1 MFAVAFRRRSGLA
14 VIAVLWRLAATP
26 VAVAQPGC
34 APLPPPAGEV
44 IEVDPSAADELRAI
58 VASAASGTTILLA
71 DGFYDLSGG
80 DGSHRLSFETPGV
93 TLRSASGQR
102 DAVILDGGYVT
113 SELVSIFASDV
124 TVADLTLRRAFDHPL
139 HLSGTPGNPIT
150 GVLLHNLRIV
160 DPGQQAIK
168 INPIGDGYVDD
179 GVIECSSIEL
189 TDAGRAAI
197 RDDCYTG
204 GVDAH
209 QAWGWVVRRNRVAGF
224 WCNDGLSEH
233 AVHFWKGSR
242 DTVVEENVIV
252 DCARGIGFGLGAGG
266 DGRTYPDDPYPGV
279 GYLGHID
286 GMVRNNFVAAG
297 DPRLFDT
304 ADGFDTGIG
313 LEQARGARVLH
324 NTVASTAMPRS
335 SSIEWRF
342 ENTLAQIANNLA
354 SDRLL
359 ERDGAQAALA
369 GNIDFCPLTWLAD
382 IAAGDLHLTAAAAP
396 AVDAGVPLDPG
407 AADFDIDVEVRDARP
422 DVGADEVGGGAIFG
436 DGFESGD
443 LSAWSVAVGG

>member
-1 MFAVAFRRRSGLA
+1 MFEVTLRRRPG
-14 VIAVLWRLAATP
+14 IAGIVVLWVLAAAP
-26 VAVAQPGC
+26 VAVPQPGC

-44 IEVDPSAADELRAI
+44 IDVDPTAADELRAI
-58 VASAASGTTILLA
+58 VAGAASGTTILLA
-71 DGFYDLSGG
+71 DGFYDLAGG

-93 TLRSASGQR
+93 TLRAASGER

-113 SELVSIFASDV
+113 RELVSILASDV
-124 TVADLTLRRAFDHPL
+124 TVADLTLMRAFDHPL

-160 DPGQQAIK
+160 DPGQQAVK
-168 INPIGDGYVDD
+168 INPIDDGYVDD

-189 TDAGRAAI
+189 TDAGRAEI
-197 RDDCYTG
+197 RDSCYTG

-209 QAWGWVVRRNRVAGF
+209 QAWGWVVRRNRIAGF
-224 WCNDGLSEH
+224 WCDDGLSEH

-252 DCARGIGFGLGAGG
+252 DCARGIGFGLGSSGVS
-266 DGRTYPDDPYPGV
+266 RTYPDDPYPGV

-286 GMVRNNFVAAG
+286 GMARNNFVAAA
-297 DPRLFDT
+297 DPRLF
-304 ADGFDTGIG
+304 AAPDGFDTGIG

-324 NTVASTAMPRS
+324 NTVASTSAPRS

-342 ENTLAQIANNLA
+342 DNTLVEIANNLA

-359 ERDGAQAALA
+359 ARDGASATLA

-382 IAAGDLHLTAAAAP
+382 VGAGDLHLTAAAAG
-396 AVDAGVPLDPG
+396 AVDAGVPLAPG
-407 AADFDIDVEVRDARP
+407 LADFDIDVEVRDARP
-422 DVGADEVGGGAIFG
+422 DVGADEVGGAIFG

-443 LSAWSVAVGG
+443 LSAWSAAVGG